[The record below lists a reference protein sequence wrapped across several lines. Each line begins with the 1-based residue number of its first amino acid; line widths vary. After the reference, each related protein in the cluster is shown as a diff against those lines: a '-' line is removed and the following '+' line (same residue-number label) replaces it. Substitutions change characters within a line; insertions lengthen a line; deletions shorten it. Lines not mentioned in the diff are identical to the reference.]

1 MSVKNTIILTSLSQS
16 YFQTAHEVNILGMY
30 IGGIITLTHGSLIM
44 GEMAVLQLLYVTNFT
59 KMLAMDDSFIFMI
72 VIQVNLVLLIG
83 PFIIRIYI
91 DEPFQNIHYQTMN
104 FLNQPIITSEFSN
117 EYEPYFKLL
126 NIW

>member
-1 MSVKNTIILTSLSQS
+1 
-16 YFQTAHEVNILGMY
+16 MY

-59 KMLAMDDSFIFMI
+59 KMLAMDDSFIFVI
-72 VIQVNLVLLIG
+72 LIQVNLVVLIG
-83 PFIIRIYI
+83 PFLIRIYI

>member
-1 MSVKNTIILTSLSQS
+1 
-16 YFQTAHEVNILGMY
+16 MY

-59 KMLAMDDSFIFMI
+59 KMLAMDDSFIFVI
-72 VIQVNLVLLIG
+72 LIQVNLVVLIG
-83 PFIIRIYI
+83 PFLIRIYI

-104 FLNQPIITSEFSN
+104 FLNQLVVTSEFSN
-117 EYEPYFKLL
+117 EFEPYFKLL

>member
-1 MSVKNTIILTSLSQS
+1 
-16 YFQTAHEVNILGMY
+16 MY
-30 IGGIITLTHGSLIM
+30 IGGIITLTHGSIIV

-59 KMLAMDDSFIFMI
+59 RMIAMDDSFIFAI
-72 VIQVNLVLLIG
+72 LIQVNLVLLFG
-83 PFIIRIYI
+83 PFLIRIYI

>member
-1 MSVKNTIILTSLSQS
+1 
-16 YFQTAHEVNILGMY
+16 MY

>member
-16 YFQTAHEVNILGMY
+16 YFQIAHEVNILGMY

-59 KMLAMDDSFIFMI
+59 KMLAMDDSFIFVI
-72 VIQVNLVLLIG
+72 LIQVNLVVLIG
-83 PFIIRIYI
+83 PFLIRIYI

-104 FLNQPIITSEFSN
+104 FLNQLVVTSEFSN
-117 EYEPYFKLL
+117 EFEPYFKLL

>member
-1 MSVKNTIILTSLSQS
+1 M
-16 YFQTAHEVNILGMY
+16 
-30 IGGIITLTHGSLIM
+30 THGSLIM

>member
-1 MSVKNTIILTSLSQS
+1 MKNTIILTSLSQS